1 MFESTFNTGLV
12 NLNYS
17 EGKPS
22 GPPLLLL
29 HGGANRW
36 QSFLPIIPELENEWH
51 IYALDL
57 RGHGKSD
64 RSTDKG
70 YKIEDYVSD
79 VLAFITSH
87 INEPPII
94 FGHSL
99 GGMIGIMLAAYNT
112 SLVKALIIGDSTISI
127 EALKETSNSN
137 MTVLLRDL
145 AKSKS
150 IEYTISQLKKM
161 PVPVPKQKGMVP
173 LCRILGEDN
182 PLFHFIAEGINQ
194 CDSETLSSAIERFD
208 ETYGKYKLDKILPMI
223 QCPVLLIQGNPELG
237 GLMRDQDVKI
247 ALNLLPKAK
256 HIKLLNIG
264 HTIMFNREEVINAIK
279 PFMKSL
285 YQEIN

>member
-1 MFESTFNTGLV
+1 MFENTFNTGLV
-12 NLNYS
+12 NLNYA
-17 EGKPS
+17 EGKPA

-36 QSFLPIIPELENEWH
+36 QSFQSIIPELENEWH
-51 IYALDL
+51 VYSLDL

-64 RSTDKG
+64 RVDNG

-79 VLAFITSH
+79 VSSFMTSV
-87 INEPPII
+87 INEPAII

-99 GGMIGIMLAAYNT
+99 GGMIGIMVAAYNP
-112 SLVKALIIGDSTISI
+112 SLVKALIIGDSPISF
-127 EALKETSNSN
+127 EALKETSESK

-145 AKSKS
+145 AKTKS
-150 IEYTISQLKKM
+150 IEYIISELKQM
-161 PVPVPKQKGMVP
+161 LVPVPKQKDMVP
-173 LCRILGEDN
+173 LFKILGEDN

-208 ETYGKYKLDKILPMI
+208 ETYAEYKLDKLLPII

-237 GLMRDQDVKI
+237 GLVRDQDVNK
-247 ALNLLPKAK
+247 ALNLLPIAE
-256 HIKLLNIG
+256 HIKLLNVG
-264 HTIMFNREEVINAIK
+264 HTIMYDKEAVVSAIK

-285 YQEIN
+285 